1 MIATLASIS
10 FAFPAALWALLA
22 LPVIWW
28 LLRFTP
34 PRPQRVAFP
43 PFRLLLELVSKEEQP
58 DRTPWWL
65 ILLRLLL
72 AALIILAVARPMI
85 GDDTLRSEGKGPVL
99 IVLDDGWAAA
109 RDWQKRLDFLDGL
122 VGSAEQDGTT
132 MAIATTAPRLRIP
145 EPRLVAASAL
155 RSTIGAL
162 VPQALE
168 PDRLA
173 TLERLKQT
181 FGTIQKLE
189 VVWLS
194 DGIDYGTA
202 ARFAE
207 GLSGLANGR
216 ASLVA
221 VVPESQMLGPALAA
235 ASVDKGGI
243 KLVAL
248 RPSAAASRLINIR
261 ALAGNGRNLIEQQVD
276 FGPTALRQEA
286 VFNLPLQLRNELARI
301 EISGERNAG
310 AVQLVDDRW
319 RRKAVGI
326 ATGATLELEQ
336 PLLSPLY
343 YVTRALEPYAELREP
358 ADEAE
363 GLGDLIAGGLSMLVL
378 ADIGI
383 VPASSRDAIVDW
395 VEDGGVLLRFAGPRL
410 AGGHDDLV
418 PVQLRSGGRELGSA
432 LSWEEPQAIAAFD
445 ADSPFA
451 GMAIDPEIR
460 IRRQVLAEPSAELPE
475 RIWANLADG
484 TPLITAAPRGKG
496 LVVLFHI
503 TANSDWSNLPLSG
516 LFVDMLRRV
525 LDLAPGAGS
534 NESSIAKAGAQAAYA
549 PSRALNGF
557 GELADMPPDA
567 QPIPAVEIEK
577 AKASPL
583 HPAGLYLRAGASRA
597 LNVAV
602 GEAGFRALPALPS
615 GVRQLSYG
623 AAAAKSLTGPLLAAA
638 LLLFLL
644 DSLAAMTIAGAW
656 QRLRISRSTGTA
668 AMLFML
674 LLSVSGATDSRA
686 QEHSSSAEDDAFAI
700 EATTTTRLAY
710 VMTGDRSVDDLSLSG
725 LRGLTAVL
733 KQRTAVEPGEPMGV
747 DIERDEIVFFPLIY
761 WPLTAGTPQLS
772 TAALAKIDK
781 YMKNGGTIL
790 FDTRD
795 AQTAVFSPAGIS
807 PETQSLRTLL
817 ASLDI
822 PPIEPVPENH
832 VLTKSFYLM
841 QTFPGRSNQGR
852 LWVEAQGDGN
862 TTTDGVT
869 SIIIGSNDY
878 AAAWAIDANGA
889 AILPVSPGGEDQRE
903 FAYRTGVNIV
913 MYALTGNYKSDQVHV
928 PALLER
934 LGQ

>member
-1 MIATLASIS
+1 MIANLAGLS

-34 PRPQRVAFP
+34 PKPRRVAFP
-43 PFRLLLELVSKEEQP
+43 PFRLLLQLISKEEQP

-65 ILLRLLL
+65 ILLRLML
-72 AALIILAVARPMI
+72 AALVILAIARPMT
-85 GDDTLRSEGKGPVL
+85 GAAHLTAKDAGPLLV
-99 IVLDDGWAAA
+99 IVDDGWAAA
-109 RDWQKRLDFLDGL
+109 RDWQKRIDYLDGL
-122 VGSAEQDGTT
+122 VNDGERNGRLMALAGTT
-132 MAIATTAPRLRIP
+132 PRSRKADLR
-145 EPRLVAASAL
+145 LGAASVL
-155 RSTIGAL
+155 RSSVGAL
-162 VPQALE
+162 YPQALD
-168 PDRLA
+168 PDRMA
-173 TLERLKQT
+173 ALERLKQA
-181 FGTIQKLE
+181 FGTIKELD
-189 VVWLS
+189 VVWLT

-202 ARFAE
+202 ARFAD
-207 GLSGLANGR
+207 GLSALANGK
-216 ASLVA
+216 AT
-221 VVPESQMLGPALAA
+221 LAA
-235 ASVDKGGI
+235 VTPAPQAMGGALSMAAIDKGGV
-243 KLVAL
+243 KVVAL
-248 RPSAAASRLINIR
+248 RPSPAAARAITVR
-261 ALAGNGRNLIEQQVD
+261 ALAGNGRSLIEQQLD
-276 FGPTALRQEA
+276 FGPGDLRKEA
-286 VFNLPLQLRNELARI
+286 VLNLPLELRNELARI
-301 EISGERNAG
+301 EIAGERNAG

-326 ATGATLELEQ
+326 ATGASLELAQ

-358 ADEAE
+358 ADEAD
-363 GLGDLIAGGLSMLVL
+363 GIGDLIAGGLSMLVL

-383 VPASSRDAIVDW
+383 VPASGRVAIIDW
-395 VEDGGVLLRFAGPRL
+395 VENGGVLLRFAGPRL

-418 PVQLRSGGRELGSA
+418 PVELRSGGRELGSA
-432 LSWEEPQAIAAFD
+432 LSWEEPQAIAAFE

-451 GMAIDPEIR
+451 GLAIDPDIR

-484 TPLITAAPRGKG
+484 TPLITASPRGKG

-503 TANSDWSNLPLSG
+503 TANSDWSNLPLAG

-525 LDLAPGAGS
+525 LDLAPGVGS
-534 NESSIAKAGAQAAYA
+534 GEPGKTATGAASAFA

-567 QPIPAVEIEK
+567 EPIPAAEIDK
-577 AKASPL
+577 TRPSPL
-583 HPAGLYLRAGASRA
+583 HPAGLYLRAGATRA
-597 LNVAV
+597 LNLAV
-602 GEAGFRALPALPS
+602 SEAGFRNLPS
-615 GVRQLSYG
+615 LSPAIRQFSYG
-623 AAAAKSLTGPLLAAA
+623 PSAARSLAGPLLAAA
-638 LLLFLL
+638 ILLFIL
-644 DSLAAMTIAGAW
+644 DTIVAMTLAGVW
-656 QRLRISRSTGTA
+656 QRLRLTRATA

-674 LLSVSGATDSRA
+674 FFSFHGIGDALA
-686 QEHSSSAEDDAFAI
+686 QEHPSSSAEDGFAI

-710 VMTGDRSVDDLSLSG
+710 VLTGVRTVDDLALSG
-725 LRGLTAVL
+725 LQGLTAVL

-747 DIERDEIVFFPLIY
+747 DIERDEIVFFPLLY
-761 WPLTAGTPQLS
+761 WPLTADAPQPS
-772 TAALAKIDK
+772 TEALAKIDK

-795 AQTAVFSPAGIS
+795 AATAVFSPAGVS

-817 ASLDI
+817 ANLDI
-822 PPIEPVPENH
+822 PPIESVPEDH

-841 QTFPGRSNQGR
+841 HSFPGRSNQGQ
-852 LWVEAQGDGN
+852 LWVEAQGEQN

-878 AAAWAIDANGA
+878 AAAWAIEANGA
-889 AILPVSPGGEDQRE
+889 ALLPVSPGGEDQRE
-903 FAYRTGVNIV
+903 FAYRAGINIV

>member
-1 MIATLASIS
+1 MISALANVT

-34 PRPQRVAFP
+34 PRPERVAFP
-43 PFRLLLELVSKEEQP
+43 PFRLLLELTSKDEQP
-58 DRTPWWL
+58 DHTPWWL

-72 AALIILAVARPMI
+72 ATLIILAIARPMT
-85 GDDTLRSEGKGPVL
+85 GAQGVNAAANGPMLV
-99 IVLDDGWAAA
+99 VLDDGWAAA
-109 RDWQKRLDFLDGL
+109 RDWQKRLDYLDG
-122 VGSAEQDGTT
+122 VFDSAEQSRRNL
-132 MAIATTAPRLRIP
+132 ALVTTAPRARHGEI
-145 EPRLVAASAL
+145 RLAPASAL
-155 RSTIGAL
+155 RSSLASL
-162 VPQALE
+162 APLSLE
-168 PDRLA
+168 PDRSA
-173 TLERLKQT
+173 TLRRLRQVLANEKALD
-181 FGTIQKLE
+181 II
-189 VVWLS
+189 WLS

-202 ARFAE
+202 LSFAE
-207 GLSGLANGR
+207 GLKALAGGR
-216 ASLVA
+216 AHLT
-221 VVPESQMLGPALAA
+221 VVTPSSEAMGAALSS

-243 KLVAL
+243 RVVAL
-248 RPSAAASRLINIR
+248 RPSPSTSRLLTIR
-261 ALAGNGRNLIEQQVD
+261 ALAGNGRSLVEQQLD
-276 FGPTALRQEA
+276 FGQSALRQET
-286 VFNLPLQLRNELARI
+286 VLSLPLELRNELARL
-301 EISGERNAG
+301 EISGETSAG

-358 ADEAE
+358 ADNTEGIAE
-363 GLGDLIAGGLSMLVL
+363 LLSGGLSMLVL

-383 VPASSRDAIVDW
+383 IPTADREAIVGW
-395 VEDGGVLLRFAGPRL
+395 VENGGVLLRFAGPRL

-418 PVQLRSGGRELGSA
+418 PVELRSGGRELGSA
-432 LSWEEPQAIAAFD
+432 LSWEEPQAIATFD
-445 ADSPFA
+445 TASPFA
-451 GMAIDPEIR
+451 GLAIDPDVR
-460 IRRQVLAEPSAELPE
+460 VRRQVLAEPSADLPD

-496 LVVLFHI
+496 LVVLFHV

-525 LDLAPGAGS
+525 LDMAPGVGAGD
-534 NESSIAKAGAQAAYA
+534 AGKMASAAATAFA

-557 GELADMPPDA
+557 GDLVDMPHDA
-567 QPIPAVEIEK
+567 QPIPAAQIDK
-577 AKASPL
+577 TRPSPQ
-583 HPAGLYLRAGASRA
+583 HPAGLYLRSGATRA
-597 LNVAV
+597 LNVV
-602 GEAGFRALPALPS
+602 VNEQGFRRLPS
-615 GVRQLSYG
+615 LPPSVSQIGYG
-623 AAAAKSLTGPLLAAA
+623 SASAKSWAGPLLASAIV
-638 LLLFLL
+638 LFLL
-644 DSLAAMTIAGAW
+644 DTLAAMTLAGAW
-656 QRLRISRSTGTA
+656 QRLRLRRASTAVLIVFSFA
-668 AMLFML
+668 AVVA
-674 LLSVSGATDSRA
+674 SERTWA
-686 QEHSSSAEDDAFAI
+686 QEHSTASAEDAFAI

-710 VMTGDRSVDDLSLSG
+710 VLTGNRAVDELSLSG
-725 LRGLTAVL
+725 LQGLTSVL
-733 KQRTAVEPGEPMGV
+733 KQRTAVEPGEPMGI

-761 WPLTAGTPQLS
+761 WPVLPETPQLS
-772 TAALAKIDK
+772 PAALAKIDK

-795 AQTAVFSPAGIS
+795 AATAVFSAGGIS
-807 PETQSLRTLL
+807 PETQALRKLL
-817 ASLDI
+817 ANLDI

-841 QTFPGRSNQGR
+841 QAFPGRFNQGQ
-852 LWVEAQGDGN
+852 LWVEAQGEHN

-878 AAAWAIDANGA
+878 AAAWAIDANGSVL
-889 AILPVSPGGEDQRE
+889 LPVSPGGEDQRE
-903 FAYRTGVNIV
+903 FSYRTGINIV

>member
-1 MIATLASIS
+1 MIANLASLS

-34 PRPQRVAFP
+34 PKPRRVAFP
-43 PFRLLLELVSKEEQP
+43 PFRLLLQLISKEEQP

-72 AALIILAVARPMI
+72 AALIILAIARPMT
-85 GDDTLRSEGKGPVL
+85 GATQLSAKDAGPLL
-99 IVLDDGWAAA
+99 IVVDDGWAAA
-109 RDWQKRLDFLDGL
+109 RDWQKRIDYLDGL
-122 VGSAEQDGTT
+122 VSDGEQNGRLMALAGTT
-132 MAIATTAPRLRIP
+132 PKSRKADLPLA
-145 EPRLVAASAL
+145 AASVL
-155 RSTIGAL
+155 RSSIGAL
-162 VPQALE
+162 APQALE

-173 TLERLKQT
+173 ILERLKQA
-181 FGTIQKLE
+181 FGTVQELD
-189 VVWLS
+189 VVWLT

-202 ARFAE
+202 ARFAD
-207 GLSGLANGR
+207 GLSALANGKAAVAAVTPAPQAMGGALSM
-216 ASLVA
+216 ASI
-221 VVPESQMLGPALAA
+221 
-235 ASVDKGGI
+235 DKGGV
-243 KLVAL
+243 KVVAL
-248 RPSAAASRLINIR
+248 RPSPMAARAIAVR
-261 ALAGNGRNLIEQQVD
+261 ALAGNGRNLIEQQLD
-276 FGPTALRQEA
+276 FGPSALRQEA
-286 VFNLPLQLRNELARI
+286 VLNLPLELRNELARI
-301 EISGERNAG
+301 EIVGERNAG

-326 ATGATLELEQ
+326 ATGASLELEQ

-358 ADEAE
+358 ADEAN
-363 GLGDLIAGGLSMLVL
+363 GIGDLIAGGLSMLVL

-383 VPASSRDAIVDW
+383 VPASSRDAIVNW
-395 VEDGGVLLRFAGPRL
+395 VENGGVLLRFAGPRL

-418 PVQLRSGGRELGSA
+418 PVELRSGGRELGSA
-432 LSWEEPQAIAAFD
+432 LSWEEPQAVAGFE

-451 GMAIDPEIR
+451 GLAIDPDIR

-503 TANSDWSNLPLSG
+503 TANSDWSNLPLAG

-525 LDLAPGAGS
+525 LDLAPGIGS
-534 NESSIAKAGAQAAYA
+534 GEPGKAATGAASAFA

-567 QPIPAVEIEK
+567 EPIPAAEIDK
-577 AKASPL
+577 TRPSPL
-583 HPAGLYLRAGASRA
+583 HPAGLYLRAGATRA

-602 GEAGFRALPALPS
+602 SEAGFQNFPALPLTI
-615 GVRQLSYG
+615 RQLSYG
-623 AAAAKSLTGPLLAAA
+623 PSAARSLAGPLLAAA
-638 LLLFLL
+638 LLLFFL
-644 DSLAAMTIAGAW
+644 DTLAAMTIAGVW
-656 QRLRISRSTGTA
+656 QRLRLARRTA
-668 AMLFML
+668 ALLFML
-674 LLSVSGATDSRA
+674 FFSVNGMDDSFA
-686 QEHSSSAEDDAFAI
+686 QEHSSSSAPDAFAI

-710 VMTGDRSVDDLSLSG
+710 VLTGDRAVDDLTLSG
-725 LRGLTAVL
+725 LHGLTAVL
-733 KQRTAVEPGEPMGV
+733 KQRTAVEPGQPMGV

-761 WPLTAGTPQLS
+761 WPLTADARQLS
-772 TAALAKIDK
+772 TEALAKIDK

-795 AQTAVFSPAGIS
+795 AATALFSPAGVS
-807 PETQSLRTLL
+807 PETQSLRALL
-817 ASLDI
+817 ANLDI
-822 PPIEPVPENH
+822 PPIESVPENH

-841 QTFPGRSNQGR
+841 HTFPGRSNQGQ
-852 LWVEAQGDGN
+852 LWVEAQGEQN

-889 AILPVSPGGEDQRE
+889 ALLPVSPGGEDQRE
-903 FAYRTGVNIV
+903 FAYRAGINIV

>member
-1 MIATLASIS
+1 MIASLASIT

-43 PFRLLLELVSKEEQP
+43 PFRLLLQLISKDEQP

-85 GDDTLRSEGKGPVL
+85 GANDLAAENRGPLLV
-99 IVLDDGWAAA
+99 VVDDGWAAA
-109 RDWQKRLDFLDGL
+109 RDWQKRLDYLEGL
-122 VGSAEQDGTT
+122 VSTGEQSGQGMALAGTTPRVRYPALRLGSAT
-132 MAIATTAPRLRIP
+132 
-145 EPRLVAASAL
+145 AL
-155 RSTIGAL
+155 RSTVAAL
-162 VPQALE
+162 SPQALE
-168 PDRLA
+168 PDRLS
-173 TLERLKQT
+173 TLERLKNA
-181 FGTIQKLE
+181 FAAIERLDI
-189 VVWLS
+189 VWLT

-202 ARFAE
+202 TQFAD
-207 GLSGLANGR
+207 GLSTLANGR
-216 ASLVA
+216 ATVTA
-221 VVPESQMLGPALAA
+221 VVPAAQTMSTALST
-235 ASVDKGGI
+235 ASIDKGGVRV
-243 KLVAL
+243 VAL
-248 RPSAAASRLINIR
+248 RPSSSASQVINIR
-261 ALAGNGRNLIEQQVD
+261 ALAGNGRSLMEHRLD
-276 FGPTALRQEA
+276 FGADALRKEA
-286 VFNLPLQLRNELARI
+286 VIDLPLELRNELARL
-301 EISGERNAG
+301 EIAGERNAG
-310 AVQLVDDRW
+310 AVKLVDDRW

-358 ADEAE
+358 ADEA
-363 GLGDLIAGGLSMLVL
+363 GGIGDLIAGGLSLLVL

-395 VEDGGVLLRFAGPRL
+395 VENGGVLLRFAGPRL

-418 PVQLRSGGRELGSA
+418 PVELRSGGRELGSA
-432 LSWEEPQAIAAFD
+432 LSWEEPQEVAAFD
-445 ADSPFA
+445 TNSPFA
-451 GMAIDPEIR
+451 GLAIDPDIR
-460 IRRQVLAEPSAELPE
+460 VRRQVLAEPSADLPE
-475 RIWANLADG
+475 KIWANLADG

-496 LVVLFHI
+496 LVVLFHV

-525 LDLAPGAGS
+525 LDLAPGVGS
-534 NESSIAKAGAQAAYA
+534 GEPGKTATGAAPAFA
-549 PSRALNGF
+549 PSRALDGF

-567 QPIPAVEIEK
+567 QPIPATAIDT
-577 AKASPL
+577 AKPSPL
-583 HPAGLYLRAGASRA
+583 HPAGLYLRAGATRA
-597 LNVAV
+597 LNVSV
-602 GEAGFRALPALPS
+602 SEQGFRTSPPLPS
-615 GVRQLSYG
+615 PVRQLGYG
-623 AAAAKSLTGPLLAAA
+623 TALAKSLTGSLLAAA
-638 LLLFLL
+638 LVLFML
-644 DSLAAMTIAGAW
+644 DTLAAMTLAGAW
-656 QRLRISRSTGTA
+656 QRLRFSRSA
-668 AMLFML
+668 AAL
-674 LLSVSGATDSRA
+674 LLFVVLAAVASGDSYA
-686 QEHSSSAEDDAFAI
+686 QEHSSSSPEDAFAI

-710 VMTGDRSVDDLSLSG
+710 VLTGERAIDDLTYSG
-725 LRGLTAVL
+725 LQGLTTVL
-733 KQRTAVEPGEPMGV
+733 KQRTAVEPGDPMGINI
-747 DIERDEIVFFPLIY
+747 DRDEIVFFPLIY
-761 WPLTAGTPQLS
+761 WPLTADAPQLS
-772 TAALAKIDK
+772 SETLGKIDK

-795 AQTAVFSPAGIS
+795 AASSVFSPSGVS

-822 PPIEPVPENH
+822 PPIEPVPESH

-878 AAAWAIDANGA
+878 AAAWAVNANGA
-889 AILPVSPGGEDQRE
+889 PLLPVSPGGEDQRE
-903 FAYRTGVNIV
+903 FAFRTGINIV

>member
-1 MIATLASIS
+1 MIASLASLS

-34 PRPQRVAFP
+34 PKPRRVAFP
-43 PFRLLLELVSKEEQP
+43 PFRLLLQLISKEEQP

-65 ILLRLLL
+65 ILLRLML
-72 AALIILAVARPMI
+72 AALVILAIARPMT
-85 GDDTLRSEGKGPVL
+85 GATQLSAKDAGPLLV
-99 IVLDDGWAAA
+99 IVDDGWASA
-109 RDWQKRLDFLDGL
+109 RDWQKRIDYLDGL
-122 VGSAEQDGTT
+122 VNDGERNGRL
-132 MAIATTAPRLRIP
+132 MALSGTAPRSRKADLR
-145 EPRLVAASAL
+145 LGAASAL
-155 RSTIGAL
+155 RSSVGAL
-162 VPQALE
+162 VPQALD
-168 PDRLA
+168 PDRMA
-173 TLERLKQT
+173 VLERLKQA
-181 FGTIQKLE
+181 FGTAKELDI
-189 VVWLS
+189 VWLT

-202 ARFAE
+202 AQFAD
-207 GLSGLANGR
+207 GLSALANGK
-216 ASLVA
+216 AT
-221 VVPESQMLGPALAA
+221 LAA
-235 ASVDKGGI
+235 VTPAPQAMGGALSMASIDKAGV
-243 KLVAL
+243 KVVAL
-248 RPSAAASRLINIR
+248 RPSPAAVRSITVR
-261 ALAGNGRNLIEQQVD
+261 ALAGNGRSLIEQQLD
-276 FGPTALRQEA
+276 FDPAALRQEA
-286 VFNLPLQLRNELARI
+286 VLNLPLELRNELARI
-301 EISGERNAG
+301 EIAGERNAG

-326 ATGATLELEQ
+326 ATGASLELAQ

-358 ADEAE
+358 ADEAD
-363 GLGDLIAGGLSMLVL
+363 GIGDLIAGGLSMLVL

-383 VPASSRDAIVDW
+383 VPASGRDAIVDW
-395 VEDGGVLLRFAGPRL
+395 VENGGVLLRFAGPRL

-418 PVQLRSGGRELGSA
+418 PVELRSGGRELGSA
-432 LSWEEPQAIAAFD
+432 LSWEEPQAIAAFET
-445 ADSPFA
+445 DSPFA
-451 GMAIDPEIR
+451 GLAIDPDIR

-484 TPLITAAPRGKG
+484 TPLITASPRGKG

-503 TANSDWSNLPLSG
+503 TANSDWSNLPLAG

-525 LDLAPGAGS
+525 LDLAPGVGS
-534 NESSIAKAGAQAAYA
+534 GEPGKAATGAASAFA

-567 QPIPAVEIEK
+567 EPIPAAEIDK
-577 AKASPL
+577 TRPSPL
-583 HPAGLYLRAGASRA
+583 HPAGLYLRAGATRA
-597 LNVAV
+597 LNLAV
-602 GEAGFRALPALPS
+602 GEAGFRNLPS
-615 GVRQLSYG
+615 LSSTVRQLFYG
-623 AAAAKSLTGPLLAAA
+623 PSAARSLAGQLLAAA
-638 LLLFLL
+638 LLLFIL
-644 DSLAAMTIAGAW
+644 DTLVAMTLAGVW
-656 QRLRISRSTGTA
+656 QRLRITRTTA

-674 LLSVSGATDSRA
+674 FFSVHGMGDAFA
-686 QEHSSSAEDDAFAI
+686 QEHPSSPAEDAFAI

-710 VMTGDRSVDDLSLSG
+710 VLTGDRGVDDLALGG
-725 LRGLTAVL
+725 LQGLTAVL

-747 DIERDEIVFFPLIY
+747 DIERDEIVFFPLLY
-761 WPLTAGTPQLS
+761 WPLTANAPRPS
-772 TAALAKIDK
+772 SEALAKIDK

-795 AQTAVFSPAGIS
+795 ASTAVFSPAGVS

-817 ASLDI
+817 ANLDI
-822 PPIEPVPENH
+822 PPIESVPEDH

-841 QTFPGRSNQGR
+841 HTFPGRSNQGQ
-852 LWVEAQGDGN
+852 LWVEAQGEQN

-889 AILPVSPGGEDQRE
+889 ALLPVSPGGEDQRE
-903 FAYRTGVNIV
+903 FAYRTGINIV